1 MVGGAIAVCRRR
13 SVGIAAGVRVFARR
27 SREHECS
34 RRSPALPAELLYVPR
49 LDGAGSPRVYPPLAG
64 HVPSL
69 LAAHGREYLVRVP
82 LSGLSGPIVIGSD
95 RFDGIM
101 APFAFR
107 TDAELAAILSYIASA
122 WGNDRLLPPCYVAFT
137 STEVASVRAEG
148 GFGAD
153 VRAMRPLAV
162 HARKG
167 SRD

>member
-1 MVGGAIAVCRRR
+1 MSARDGARLYQQN
-13 SVGIAAGVRVFARR
+13 
-27 SREHECS
+27 CS
-34 RRSPALPAELLYVPR
+34 TCHG

-69 LAAHGREYLVRVP
+69 LAAHGGREYLVRVP

-107 TDAELAAILSYIASA
+107 TDAELAAILNYIATA
-122 WGNDRLLPPCYVAFT
+122 WGNDRLLPPSHVAFT
-137 STEVASVRAEG
+137 STEVASGRAEARS
-148 GFGAD
+148 GAD
-153 VRAMRPLAV
+153 VRGMRPLAV

-167 SRD
+167 SGD